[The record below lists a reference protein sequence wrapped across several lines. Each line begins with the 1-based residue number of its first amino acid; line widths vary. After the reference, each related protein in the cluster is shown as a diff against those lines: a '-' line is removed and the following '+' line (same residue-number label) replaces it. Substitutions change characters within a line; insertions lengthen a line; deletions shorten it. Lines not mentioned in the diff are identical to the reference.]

1 MTSKIRRAIG
11 LRYKGGDKKE
21 APKVVSKGY
30 GELAEA
36 IIEMAEDAGV
46 LIHED
51 PYLIDV
57 LATLDLGQEI
67 PESLY
72 YVIAELLAYS
82 YVLQGEVPDGWE
94 GHLPGMTHKA

>member
-1 MTSKIRRAIG
+1 MSNKTRRAIG
-11 LRYKGGDKKE
+11 LRYGGGDKKA

-30 GELAEA
+30 GELADA
-36 IIEMAEDAGV
+36 IIHAAQEAGI

-51 PYLIDV
+51 PHLSEI

-72 YVIAELLAYS
+72 YVIAELIAYS
-82 YVLQGEVPDGWE
+82 YMLQGKIPEGWE
-94 GHLPGMTHKA
+94 NSGHLPQKA